1 MDFEDGGSPPK
12 PASYEEATEA
22 APKMQ
27 TAAVPKPGGRASL
40 GLRLRY
46 RLRRA
51 GDKMCG
57 LEGSSRADW
66 RGA

>member
-12 PASYEEATEA
+12 PASYEEETETA
-22 APKMQ
+22 RKMRA
-27 TAAVPKPGGRASL
+27 AAVPKPGGRASL
-40 GLRLRY
+40 GLRLRH